1 MKKLMYLLFAVSLF
15 TACCNN
21 TKTNSTDCKESAK
34 CEGEK
39 PCADKKSAKCK
50 GEKPCAD
57 KESCKT
63 MDVDSF
69 LVVAQNLVGEQVTV
83 NGTVDHVCK
92 HGGKKVKIFSSD
104 HEKMITGTAS
114 EEVGA
119 FDAEIQGNK
128 IYLTGTV
135 TEMKME
141 LADIEKYEARVK
153 KAIEEQAKEVKEVA
167 KEENHGEA
175 GCDGKEKNYDYSKTL
190 EKINTWKEE
199 LKTSDKG
206 YVVANY
212 YLKNAT
218 FKNCKVE
225 E

>member
-21 TKTNSTDCKESAK
+21 TKTNSKDCKE
-34 CEGEK
+34 
-39 PCADKKSAKCK
+39 SAKCK
-50 GEKPCAD
+50 GEKPCA
-57 KESCKT
+57 KKASCKT
-63 MDVDSF
+63 MNVDSF
-69 LVVAQNLVGEQVTV
+69 LVVAPNLVGEQVTV
-83 NGTVDHVCK
+83 SGTVDHVCK

-128 IYLTGTV
+128 ICLTGTV

-153 KAIEEQAKEVKEVA
+153 KAIEKQKEETKEEA
-167 KEENHGEA
+167 KEEHHGEA
-175 GCDGKEKNYDYSKTL
+175 GCEGKGHSHDHDYSKIL